1 MPRDEMARKIA
12 IHVERRKRQDVNLA
26 KERLCLPQ
34 NGLTIT
40 RMTIPIIRTV
50 GTSFIIRQ

>member
-12 IHVERRKRQDVNLA
+12 IHVERRKGQDGNLA
-26 KERLCLPQ
+26 KKQRAGVQ
-34 NGLTIT
+34 KGFTIT

-50 GTSFIIRQ
+50 GSSFIIRQ